1 MTNQIQL
8 TAENIQQVLGQTSE
22 DNIVALSFYSAQSP
36 ECQEQAR
43 ILDGLAQQYQQHLIV
58 ATLDCD
64 VQQALA
70 SQLAQQIGLQAL
82 PTLVLLK
89 GGAPVDMLPGA
100 QSEQQIKEALQK
112 HLPQPEDAL
121 LQQAKAALAADN
133 LNDAFKYA
141 KQAYEIDPQ
150 NARIKLVL
158 TDICIQIHKLE
169 DAKALLDTIALA
181 EQDAYYNNIKAKLEQ
196 AEQAQDSPEIRTL
209 QQEIEQ
215 QGDNLEL
222 KVKLAVAFNDAGRKA
237 EALETLFLVLKKDL
251 NFADAKKFYL
261 DIIASLPEGDALA
274 AASRRKLYSILY

>member
-22 DNIVALSFYSAQSP
+22 DNIVALSFYSAQSH

-64 VQQALA
+64 LQQALA

>member
-22 DNIVALSFYSAQSP
+22 DNIVALSFYSAQSH

-64 VQQALA
+64 LQQALA
-70 SQLAQQIGLQAL
+70 SQLAQQIGLQTL

-158 TDICIQIHKLE
+158 TDICIQIHKLD

-181 EQDAYYNNIKAKLEQ
+181 DQDAYYNNIKAKLEQ
-196 AEQAQDSPEIRTL
+196 AEQAQDSPEIRLL

>member
-22 DNIVALSFYSAQSP
+22 DNIVALSFYSAQSH

-64 VQQALA
+64 LQQALA
-70 SQLAQQIGLQAL
+70 SQLAQQIGLQTL

-133 LNDAFKYA
+133 LNEAFKYA

-158 TDICIQIHKLE
+158 TDICIQIHKLD

-181 EQDAYYNNIKAKLEQ
+181 DQDAYYNNIKAKLEQ
-196 AEQAQDSPEIRTL
+196 AEQAQDSPEIRLL

>member
-22 DNIVALSFYSAQSP
+22 DNIVALSFYSAQSH

-70 SQLAQQIGLQAL
+70 SQLAQQIGLQTL

-158 TDICIQIHKLE
+158 TDICIQIHKLD

-181 EQDAYYNNIKAKLEQ
+181 DQDAYYNNIKAKLEQ
-196 AEQAQDSPEIRTL
+196 AEQAQDSPEIRSL

-222 KVKLAVAFNDAGRKA
+222 KVKLAVAFNEAGRKA
-237 EALETLFLVLKKDL
+237 ESLEALFLVLQKDL
-251 NFADAKKFYL
+251 NFADAKKLYL